1 MSDALHQKAVDNIG
15 GWVDALF
22 LSLPKMLTPFKPR
35 RDIDADTYEKQI
47 DFYFDQGFIDQP
59 ERFFQFSETIP
70 AFEKVNEKTYA
81 DGTVQLFQF
90 TSQYVPRNPY
100 IRNHYLSYKNNRS
113 GYLVRWTH
121 EDAGRDTVLCLH
133 GYLLGDPK
141 QAGKMFKVRTIYDQ
155 GLDVVL
161 FITPFHWKRSPAVS
175 SQRGIFLQ
183 PDDVVMTCECMGQAM
198 CDLNTTT
205 QILKALGTKRIGIV
219 GASLGGYNAGLFT
232 ALQDVMAFTA
242 MMVPAV
248 NFSKPLGPD
257 SARLPFTV
265 SPELRQKINQ
275 VWQLHSPLNFLP
287 RISKEKI
294 LIVASR
300 GDKLCPFE
308 YVAAICEKWSW
319 PRHYFMN
326 GGHWLILNPKKR
338 GAVWYKF
345 LADMGFIEKKVQV

>member
-1 MSDALHQKAVDNIG
+1 MSYGIHQKALDNIG

-22 LSLPKMLTPFKPR
+22 LSLPKMITPFKPR
-35 RDIDADTYEKQI
+35 RNIDADTYEKQI

-59 ERFFQFSETIP
+59 ERFFQFSEAVP
-70 AFEKVNEKTYA
+70 ACKKINENIYEDGKVQ
-81 DGTVQLFQF
+81 VFQF
-90 TSQYVPRNPY
+90 SSQYVPRNPY
-100 IRNHYLSYKNNRS
+100 IRNHYLSYKNNRR

-133 GYLLGDPK
+133 GYMLGDPK
-141 QAGKMFKVRTIYDQ
+141 QAEKMFKVRKLYNQ

-161 FITPFHWKRSPAVS
+161 FITPFHWKRSPSVS
-175 SQRGIFLQ
+175 SKKGIFLQ
-183 PDDVVMTCECMGQAM
+183 PEDVVMTCECMGQAM
-198 CDLNTTT
+198 FDLNTTT
-205 QILKALGTKRIGIV
+205 QILKAFGAKRIGMI

-232 ALQDVMAFTA
+232 ALKDVMAFTA

-265 SPELRQKINQ
+265 SPELRQKMNH

-308 YVAAICEKWSW
+308 YVTALCEKWSW

-326 GGHWLILNPKKR
+326 GGHWLILNPKER
-338 GAVWYKF
+338 GSVWYKF
-345 LADMGFIEKKVQV
+345 LADMDFIEKKVRV